1 MNTADRRMIWI
12 YARVSTDKQDTENQ
26 LKGAREYARQQGQEL
41 PQEVLEEASTKEHWR
56 KRSLYGLLKYM
67 EPGSLLIV
75 SEVSRLARSTL
86 ECLEIFQEAA
96 ASGITIHAVK
106 NGLTLDG
113 SMQARIVSTVLAMA
127 AEIERDFIR
136 ARTTEALARRREQ
149 GLPLGRPVGAK
160 SESKL
165 AAKAAEIDRL
175 TAAKISDAGIARIL
189 NVSRSTVARF
199 RASRKE
205 AKP

>member
-1 MNTADRRMIWI
+1 MSTINHRPIWI

-26 LKGAREYARQQGQEL
+26 LQGARAYARQQGENL
-41 PQEVLEEASTKEHWR
+41 PHEVLEEASTKEHWR
-56 KRSLYGLLKYM
+56 KRALGGLIERLD
-67 EPGSLLIV
+67 PGSLLIV

-96 ASGITIHAVK
+96 ECGFTIHAVK

-136 ARTTEALARRREQ
+136 ARTTEALQRRRAQ
-149 GLPLGRPVGAK
+149 GLPLGRPIGAK

-165 AAKAAEIDRL
+165 ASKAAEIDRL

-199 RASRKE
+199 RASRKD